1 MGQCLYDSGE
11 DTVKR
16 SVRVRLRG
24 GLGNQL
30 FGWATGFA
38 LAERLGLGLE
48 MLADRIPRSDH
59 DILDPRHYELGY
71 FGIDPSR
78 VRRPVRLKRP
88 NIKLLEPLAQRLSGP
103 SALFREEGF
112 HYDSRFLSLAGP
124 VTLEGYFQSWRYF
137 SSVEAKVSS
146 FLIDNAHYTP
156 AAEAAISS
164 LAAEPWVGIHIR
176 RGDYMRVGTMATLMP
191 SYYSAAVRLARD
203 KTDAKRSV
211 VFSDDIVAA
220 SAIFPRA
227 DCYIG
232 TASMSVPG
240 DVLMT
245 LASAT
250 ALVGANSTLS
260 WWAAFLKAPNSG
272 PIIFPVQWFSNRE
285 IDTADLLPPTWL
297 RMPL

>member
-1 MGQCLYDSGE
+1 MR
-11 DTVKR
+11 R

-48 MLADRIPRSDH
+48 LLADRIARSDA

-78 VRRPVRLKRP
+78 LRQQALQKKRPSLKRLKS
-88 NIKLLEPLAQRLSGP
+88 LAQHLRGP
-103 SALFREEGF
+103 SVLFREAGF
-112 HYDSRFLSLAGP
+112 HYDKRFLSLSGP
-124 VTLEGYFQSWRYF
+124 VTLEGYFQSWKYF
-137 SSVEAKVSS
+137 NAVEAKVSS
-146 FLIDNAHYTP
+146 YLRGNAHHTP
-156 AAEAAISS
+156 TAEAAISS
-164 LAAEPWVGIHIR
+164 LSTEPWVGIHIR
-176 RGDYMRVGTMATLMP
+176 RGDYLRVGTMATVTP

-203 KTDAKRSV
+203 ETDAKRSV

-220 SAIFPRA
+220 SAIFPGA
-227 DCYIG
+227 DCYLG
-232 TASMSVPG
+232 PDDMSVPG

-272 PIIFPVQWFSNRE
+272 PIIFPDRWFSNRE
-285 IDTADLLPPTWL
+285 INTADLLPPAWL
-297 RMPL
+297 RLPL